1 MVAVGVPTVVDAK
14 TIISDHLEK
23 VLSKQGYNEDEIE
36 KFIKEVFQEEM
47 ENLYVTPKNIDESV
61 HVIAKDLAK
70 VFNHCFQKKS
80 L

>member
-1 MVAVGVPTVVDAK
+1 
-14 TIISDHLEK
+14 
-23 VLSKQGYNEDEIE
+23 
-36 KFIKEVFQEEM
+36 M